1 MKDGKIKNTTRS
13 NFEKRDGYC
22 NTVNKSQVFNTA
34 ILLLLFMPQRAPH

>member
-1 MKDGKIKNTTRS
+1 MKDGKIKNIS